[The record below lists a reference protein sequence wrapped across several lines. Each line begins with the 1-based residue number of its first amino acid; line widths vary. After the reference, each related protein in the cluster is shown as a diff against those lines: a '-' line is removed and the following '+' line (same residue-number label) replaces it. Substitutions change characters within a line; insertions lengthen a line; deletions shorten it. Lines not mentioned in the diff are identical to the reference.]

1 MAITMVVYRFDK
13 MPEAK
18 DILFYLG
25 HIEAYSDAPV
35 RGRVLEG
42 PHPDSVPYYNI
53 LRMEDEIIE
62 DDNLYVLFVFN
73 DTVDSIV
80 VGDKPLYLP
89 SGRENIVTS
98 EVADWMMMINGT
110 KMRHYSTTNG
120 NFLFVLKGDGGEVN
134 SMFCKGRRR
143 NMKLVEDV

>member
-1 MAITMVVYRFDK
+1 MAITMVVYSFDK
-13 MPEAK
+13 VPQAA

-25 HIEAYSDAPV
+25 HIEAYSDVPI
-35 RGRVLEG
+35 RGKVLEG
-42 PHPDSVPYYNI
+42 PHLDGPPYYNI
-53 LRMEDEIIE
+53 LRMEDEVIE
-62 DDNLYVLFVFN
+62 DDNLYVLFAFSETT
-73 DTVDSIV
+73 DEV
-80 VGDKPLYLP
+80 VSGDEALYLP
-89 SGRENIVTS
+89 RGSENIVTS

-120 NFLFVLKGDGGEVN
+120 NFLFVLKGSGGEVN